1 MALTAMTLSFIV
13 FLLLGVPV
21 VFSIGLCSLVTV
33 FVAGL
38 PGEVVFQKMVGGMQ
52 VFSFLAI
59 PFFIFAGE
67 LMLYGGIADKIVN
80 FAKAAVG
87 HVRGGLGMANVVA
100 CTLFGGISGSA
111 GADVSA
117 MGAVLI
123 PVMKREGYHADY
135 AVNVTTH
142 AALVGVLTPTSLN
155 IIIFTLAAGGKVS
168 VFDMILAGIIPA
180 VLLTLSNLVA
190 AYWVAVRRGYPKG
203 AWQGWRVVLS
213 TFAQALP
220 GLFVV
225 VLILGGILSGMF
237 TATESASIAVL
248 YALILTA
255 VAYRTLSWDQ
265 FVTAC
270 VKSVKTTGVVL
281 ALIGISATFGYFLA
295 YYSVPTLVGDWMSH
309 VSSSPWV
316 VFLLVNLAL
325 FVLGTFLDMAP
336 TILICTPIFL
346 PVCMKYGMDPI
357 QFGIVMLLN
366 CALGLNTPPVGTTQF
381 IGCAIAKISVGEVM
395 RSILPFY
402 GSLIATMLFITYIP
416 SLSLW
421 LPQMARVMAGH

>member
-1 MALTAMTLSFIV
+1 MALTVMVISFTI

-21 VFSIGLCSLVTV
+21 IFSIGLCSLVTAV
-33 FVAGL
+33 VAGL
-38 PGEVVFQKMVGGMQ
+38 PMGVIFQKMVGGMQ

-67 LMLYGGIADKIVN
+67 LMLHGGIADKIVN
-80 FAKAAVG
+80 FAKASVG

-123 PVMKREGYHADY
+123 PSMKKEGYDADY

-155 IIIFTLAAGGKVS
+155 IIIFTLAAAGKVS
-168 VFDMILAGIIPA
+168 VLQLILAAIIPA
-180 VLLTLSNLVA
+180 VVLTVCNLGA
-190 AYWVAVRRGYPKG
+190 AYWVAVKRGYPKG
-203 AWQGWRVVLS
+203 EWQGWEIVFRTL
-213 TFAQALP
+213 AAAAP
-220 GLFVV
+220 GLFVI
-225 VLILGGILSGMF
+225 VLILGGIVSGFF

-248 YALILTA
+248 YSLLLTGL
-255 VAYRTLSWDQ
+255 VYRSLSWEK
-265 FVTAC
+265 FVESCA
-270 VKSVKTTGVVL
+270 KAVKTTGVVL
-281 ALIGISATFGYFLA
+281 ALIGISATFGYFLT
-295 YYSVPTLVGDWMSH
+295 YFSVPDIVGEWMAS

-316 VFLLVNLAL
+316 IFLLVNIVL

-336 TILICTPIFL
+336 TILVCTPIFM
-346 PVCMKYGMDPI
+346 PICMRYGMEPV
-357 QFGIVMLLN
+357 QFAIVMLLN

-381 IGCAIAKISVGEVM
+381 IGCAIGGISVGEVM
-395 RSILPFY
+395 KSIMPFY
-402 GSLIATMLFITYIP
+402 GSLIAAMLLITYIP
-416 SLSLW
+416 QLSLW
-421 LPQMARVMAGH
+421 LPRLMHVM